1 MENQSFKIQL
11 KQIVKEFLDVDNE
24 IATLQKALRERK
36 QKKEKLSKL
45 ILGTMKTQDIQQM
58 NINNEKLVYQVTKY
72 NSPLT
77 KPYLNTVLKDFFN
90 SQEKANSVVEHILGN
105 RSRVEKVKLK
115 RMGDEVG
122 ALSNFWVS

>member
-45 ILGTMKTQDIQQM
+45 ILGTMKTQVIQQM

-115 RMGDEVG
+115 RMGEKKKN
-122 ALSNFWVS
+122 LTIEE

>member
-77 KPYLNTVLKDFFN
+77 KPYLNTVLKEFFN

-115 RMGDEVG
+115 RMGEKKKN
-122 ALSNFWVS
+122 LTIEE